1 MQIISLGQNR
11 GRREMNVR
19 GKNKW
24 AIIAL
29 VAVLLLIAWVIPV
42 SAIPNADFIG
52 TPLTGPKPLN
62 VQFTDASTGNG
73 TLTYAWN
80 FGDGNTSILKDPSHT
95 YYTVG
100 SYTVN
105 LTVTDVDGP
114 DNSSTKTQPGY
125 ITVNEA
131 PPVAAFSGTP
141 TSGPKPL
148 NVQFTDASTGVI
160 ATYSWNFGDG
170 NTSILKDPSHTYY
183 TVGSYTV
190 NLTVTGPGGSDFEN
204 KINYITITN
213 ATTNRGI

>member
-1 MQIISLGQNR
+1 
-11 GRREMNVR
+11 MNVR
-19 GKNKW
+19 GKNNW
-24 AIIAL
+24 TIIAL

-42 SAIPNADFIG
+42 AAIPNADFTG

-80 FGDGNTSILKDPSHT
+80 FGDGNSSILKDPSHT

-125 ITVNEA
+125 ITVNEV

-170 NTSILKDPSHTYY
+170 NTSILKDPSHHLLHGRFLY
-183 TVGSYTV
+183 GQPHGHRSRWI
-190 NLTVTGPGGSDFEN
+190 LIL
-204 KINYITITN
+204 KIKPIISLS
-213 ATTNRGI
+213 AKPRQLQGFQLRRHLVPDL